1 MDWSK
6 LLTKDNAITA
16 GEIIG
21 GFIPGISETID
32 VKDIIRGVKNKNFA
46 QVGIAL
52 AGLTLPAVSG
62 AHIKAAV
69 KGGDFISTLLKSS
82 KDGEAVLK
90 RLYKAGAIS
99 DTGELIKFTDKE
111 AKILNTSRKANK
123 NVIQEIGNPKLANQL
138 ETSLAEFNKKFRI
151 QKGRSEIK
159 SLFGTN
165 VFDTS
170 ENAIR
175 VSKQFPENV
184 IYHNSPDPQ
193 FQFVEKYKNGVVED
207 LIDKNTFL
215 NIYKK

>member
-32 VKDIIRGVKNKNFA
+32 VKDVIQGIKNKNFA
-46 QVGIAL
+46 QTGIAL
-52 AGLTLPAVSG
+52 AGLMLPAVSG
-62 AHIKAAV
+62 AHIKAVV

-111 AKILNTSRKANK
+111 AKILNASRKANK

-138 ETSLAEFNKKFRI
+138 ETALSEFNKKFRI
-151 QKGRSEIK
+151 QKGRSKIK

-207 LIDKNTFL
+207 LIDKDTFL

>member
-1 MDWSK
+1 M
-6 LLTKDNAITA
+6 
-16 GEIIG
+16 
-21 GFIPGISETID
+21 
-32 VKDIIRGVKNKNFA
+32 
-46 QVGIAL
+46 AL
-52 AGLTLPAVSG
+52 AGLIFPAVSG
-62 AHIKAAV
+62 AHIKAV
-69 KGGDFISTLLKSS
+69 IKGGDFAVTLLKSS

-99 DTGELIKFTDKE
+99 DAGELIKFTDKE
-111 AKILNTSRKANK
+111 AKILNASRKANK

-138 ETSLAEFNKKFRI
+138 ETALAESNKKFRI

-165 VFDTS
+165 VFDTL

-193 FQFVEKYKNGVVED
+193 FRFVEKYKNGKVED
-207 LIDKNTFL
+207 LIDKDIFL

>member
-1 MDWSK
+1 M
-6 LLTKDNAITA
+6 
-16 GEIIG
+16 
-21 GFIPGISETID
+21 
-32 VKDIIRGVKNKNFA
+32 
-46 QVGIAL
+46 
-52 AGLTLPAVSG
+52 LPAVSG
-62 AHIKAAV
+62 AHIKAVV
-69 KGGDFISTLLKSS
+69 KGRDFVSTLLKSS

-111 AKILNTSRKANK
+111 AKILNSSRKANK

-138 ETSLAEFNKKFRI
+138 ETALSEFNKKFRI

-207 LIDKNTFL
+207 LIDKDTFL